1 MEDNGSNS
9 MFGSNLAA
17 NLGIAPTTKTSSS
30 SSSTGNNVASSSEN
44 KTAAKTNGNS
54 DNSNNNKNNNNV
66 NKSKKL
72 KKAITIRKIMQLAPA
87 KKMGWGAIP
96 KQQKTSKSL
105 LELQAEELEGRL
117 TEENLRRLEIG
128 KKPAKSPL
136 LDRLKAE
143 IEGGQ

>member
-1 MEDNGSNS
+1 MGDNGSNS

-54 DNSNNNKNNNNV
+54 DNSNNNKNNNN
-66 NKSKKL
+66 KKDN
-72 KKAITIRKIMQLAPA
+72 ATAAPA

-128 KKPAKSPL
+128 KK
-136 LDRLKAE
+136 
-143 IEGGQ
+143 

>member
-1 MEDNGSNS
+1 M
-9 MFGSNLAA
+9 
-17 NLGIAPTTKTSSS
+17 TTSSS

-66 NKSKKL
+66 NKSKKV
-72 KKAITIRKIMQLAPA
+72 KKSNNNKKDNATAAPA

>member
-1 MEDNGSNS
+1 M
-9 MFGSNLAA
+9 
-17 NLGIAPTTKTSSS
+17 
-30 SSSTGNNVASSSEN
+30 
-44 KTAAKTNGNS
+44 
-54 DNSNNNKNNNNV
+54 
-66 NKSKKL
+66 
-72 KKAITIRKIMQLAPA
+72 
-87 KKMGWGAIP
+87 
-96 KQQKTSKSL
+96 

>member
-1 MEDNGSNS
+1 MNYINN
-9 MFGSNLAA
+9 FTKFKNLI
-17 NLGIAPTTKTSSS
+17 L
-30 SSSTGNNVASSSEN
+30 
-44 KTAAKTNGNS
+44 TNTFWAEAWS
-54 DNSNNNKNNNNV
+54 
-66 NKSKKL
+66 
-72 KKAITIRKIMQLAPA
+72 I
-87 KKMGWGAIP
+87 
-96 KQQKTSKSL
+96 SL